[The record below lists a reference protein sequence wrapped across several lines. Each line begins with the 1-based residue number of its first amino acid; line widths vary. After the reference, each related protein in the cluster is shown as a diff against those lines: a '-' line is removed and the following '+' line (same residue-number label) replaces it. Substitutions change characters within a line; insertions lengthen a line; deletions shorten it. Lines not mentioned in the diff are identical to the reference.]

1 MRQKQNVRFECRL
14 RVCVQSPW
22 WQSHW
27 YWRGYAEG
35 VGFLPWSEDW
45 WWLRNKSW
53 SVSRCHQETE
63 WDLLHVSDVTGKSED
78 RKCDSMIFYLQVEA
92 NIALAKDEILLSYWG
107 DIGSPLPLHPPVWCR
122 GAWLQTMAPLVIY
135 AHRDRDQ
142 WEKVYDLFYVYLL
155 TRGKAD
161 TMS

>member
-107 DIGSPLPLHPPVWCR
+107 DIGSPLPLHPLPPCDA
-122 GAWLQTMAPLVIY
+122 GAPGYRQWLLLWFMPIVTGTNERKFMIY
-135 AHRDRDQ
+135 
-142 WEKVYDLFYVYLL
+142 F
-155 TRGKAD
+155 
-161 TMS
+161 MSTC